1 MGLALPDRITHLN
14 GICFKPNV
22 TEFSEISCFLLLKM
36 KTPWS
41 KWQSEVKSQDF
52 EALQRT
58 WSLTGTP
65 TWAMPLSSLFWCTN
79 ILEPCWCCK
88 DCPSQRGQL
97 LGTANDWPASA
108 PPLGKLTD
116 QTHTPAP
123 VSGTTWVGTA
133 SKCHKQ
139 AHPKPEQPASPP
151 SYTWQTLASP
161 SGPAWHPPSRQSFLC
176 LISPKPEYPDHH
188 TRIWNNTNNC
198 SSCILSRKFGV
209 ADLDTIVCLTCYFL
223 ENSNQVLFLV

>member
-14 GICFKPNV
+14 GICFKLNV

-88 DCPSQRGQL
+88 DCPL

-139 AHPKPEQPASPP
+139 AHPKPGQPASPP
-151 SYTWQTLASP
+151 TLGRPWLPRVALHDILLHDSHFY
-161 SGPAWHPPSRQSFLC
+161 AWFHQ
-176 LISPKPEYPDHH
+176 
-188 TRIWNNTNNC
+188 N
-198 SSCILSRKFGV
+198 LST
-209 ADLDTIVCLTCYFL
+209 LTTIPVFEIIQITA
-223 ENSNQVLFLV
+223 VLVS

>member
-14 GICFKPNV
+14 GNCFKLNI

-58 WSLTGTP
+58 RSLTHTP

-88 DCPSQRGQL
+88 DCPFLRGQL
-97 LGTANDWPASA
+97 LGTVNEWPASA
-108 PPLGKLTD
+108 LTLCKLMD
-116 QTHTPAP
+116 QTHTPSTRVGYQKGGDSLQVPQTSLPQAWTACSPSLLHLADPGFP
-123 VSGTTWVGTA
+123 VCPCMTSSFTTVVSMPDFPKTWV
-133 SKCHKQ
+133 
-139 AHPKPEQPASPP
+139 PWP
-151 SYTWQTLASP
+151 
-161 SGPAWHPPSRQSFLC
+161 R
-176 LISPKPEYPDHH
+176 YPH
-188 TRIWNNTNNC
+188 
-198 SSCILSRKFGV
+198 LK
-209 ADLDTIVCLTCYFL
+209 YYK
-223 ENSNQVLFLV
+223 